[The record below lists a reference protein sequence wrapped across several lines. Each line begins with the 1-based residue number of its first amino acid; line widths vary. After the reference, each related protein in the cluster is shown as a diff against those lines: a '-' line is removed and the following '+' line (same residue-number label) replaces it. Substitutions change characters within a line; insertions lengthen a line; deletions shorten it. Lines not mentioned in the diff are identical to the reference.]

1 MILRKPYAF
10 FIKHFKL
17 FNIILTVLN
26 IYVIYKLG
34 FLLQFFLEYANNPVG
49 AVGQNLV
56 NTLLNPPIFIV
67 EIIIVIFSI
76 ILLGILSLKK
86 KPVKLYLFSILI
98 NVLILILLFIS
109 YSVLSTIEVK
119 VIENKLAYGMRD
131 FFAIASILELVIT
144 IMTCVRAVGFDI
156 KSFSFGKD
164 LEQLDIDVTDNEE
177 FELQIDVDASKL
189 QRNINR
195 NKRYLKY
202 FIYEH
207 KFMII
212 LVSTILVAV
221 ISFFVYSKMGIYSN
235 MIKSNKMV
243 SVDNFVMGTLDSYLT
258 TKDYQGK
265 TITDDTV
272 LVAVQI
278 RIKKEI
284 SKEML
289 NVSRFKLV
297 VNGNNYYHVTNY
309 KDKLLDFGTTYTN
322 QVITTDFVD
331 YLLVF
336 EIPKKDMN
344 KGKYLQY
351 TTSEDKI
358 LKFKINSE
366 SIDEISNTI
375 NNNLSEMVNFNNS
388 LINKGVLVINNIEI
402 DDKFRVDYKFCLTDN
417 ECYDSYEYIVPDF
430 RNNYDKTILKI
441 DGYVSLEESSVKV
454 SDLYDFINKYG
465 SLIYTIDN
473 QTKKQNISFVQVKPS
488 KTNLKGT
495 YYIEVLD
502 EVKNATNISLEFNL
516 RNSKYV
522 YKLK

>member
-17 FNIILTVLN
+17 FNIILTILN

-49 AVGQNLV
+49 AVGQDLV
-56 NTLLNPPIFIV
+56 NTLLNAPVFIV
-67 EIIIVIFSI
+67 GIIIILFSS
-76 ILLGILSLKK
+76 ILLGVLSLKK
-86 KPVKLYLFSILI
+86 KPIKLYIFIILI
-98 NVLILILLFIS
+98 NVFILILLFIS
-109 YSVLSTIEVK
+109 YNVLSTIEIK

-131 FFAIASILELVIT
+131 FFMIASILELIIT
-144 IMTCVRAVGFDI
+144 IMTCIRAVGFDI

-189 QRNINR
+189 QRSINR
-195 NKRYLKY
+195 NKRYFKY

-212 LVSTILVAV
+212 LVSTILIALL
-221 ISFFVYSKMGIYSN
+221 SFFIYSKMGIYSN

-265 TITDDTV
+265 TVTKDTV

-278 RIKKEI
+278 RVKKDI
-284 SKEML
+284 AKEKL
-289 NVSRFKLV
+289 NESRFKLV
-297 VNGNNYYHVTNY
+297 VNDNNYYHITNY
-309 KDKLLDFGTTYTN
+309 KDKLIDFGTTYTN
-322 QVITTDFVD
+322 QIITNDFVD

-344 KGKYLQY
+344 KKKYLQY
-351 TTSEDKI
+351 TTSEDKK
-358 LKFKINSE
+358 LKFKVDSKN
-366 SIDEISNTI
+366 IDDVSKTI
-375 NNNLSEMVNFNNS
+375 NNNLSENVNFNNS
-388 LINKGVLVINNIEI
+388 LINKGNLIINSFEI
-402 DDKFRVDYKFCLTDN
+402 NDKFRVDYRFCLTSN
-417 ECYDSYEYIVPDF
+417 ECYDSYEYIVPDY

-441 DGYVSLEESSVKV
+441 EGNISLEESSVKV
-454 SDLYDFINKYG
+454 LDLYDFINKFG
-465 SLIYTIDN
+465 SLIYTIDGKV
-473 QTKKQNISFVQVKPS
+473 KKQSISFVQIKPS
-488 KTNLKGT
+488 KTNLKNT

-502 EVKNATNISLEFNL
+502 EVKNATSISMEFNL
-516 RNSKYV
+516 RNNKYL